1 MGGDPYGVV
10 LEFKFLS
17 GKMVG
22 IPSMKESASIG
33 VS

>member
-1 MGGDPYGVV
+1 MRTALRGDPYRVV

-22 IPSMKESASIG
+22 VQSM
-33 VS
+33 VT